1 LISIY
6 FLIRRV
12 FEGLSLLLSLVS
24 YSGRPK
30 PRLTRKHIFWKLF
43 GLRMPL
49 CSEMLGCFIDLSLCR
64 NVINLLAGAV
74 LGKDEQS
81 FAGVVDY

>member
-1 LISIY
+1 
-6 FLIRRV
+6 
-12 FEGLSLLLSLVS
+12 
-24 YSGRPK
+24 
-30 PRLTRKHIFWKLF
+30 
-43 GLRMPL
+43 MPL